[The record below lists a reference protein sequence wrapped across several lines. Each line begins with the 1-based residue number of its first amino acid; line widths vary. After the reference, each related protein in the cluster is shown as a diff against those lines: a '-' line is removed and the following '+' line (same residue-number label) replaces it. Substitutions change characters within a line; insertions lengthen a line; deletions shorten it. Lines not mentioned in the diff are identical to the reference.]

1 MSLLVPDSGLLFWML
16 ISFGVVFFILAKFAF
31 PVITKSVEERRNF
44 IETSLS
50 DAKQAQ
56 VTLARVEED
65 TKAIIA
71 EANKEQGRVL
81 NEAAAQ
87 RDKIVAA
94 AKEEA
99 ASEARKT
106 LEDARA
112 QIQREKE
119 EAMLSI
125 RREMASL
132 SCDIAEKVIREKLSD
147 RQNQMVLIDKML
159 DEVVRAQG
167 SGDGRALS

>member
-31 PVITKSVEERRNF
+31 PTITKSVEERKNF
-44 IETSLS
+44 IETSLN
-50 DAKQAQ
+50 DAREAKE
-56 VTLARVEED
+56 TLARVEED

-81 NEAAAQ
+81 NEAAEQ
-87 RDKIVAA
+87 REKIISA
-94 AKEEA
+94 AKDEA
-99 ASEARKT
+99 AVEARKT

-112 QIQREKE
+112 QIQRERD
-119 EAMLSI
+119 EAMLSV

-132 SCDIAEKVIREKLSD
+132 SCDIAERVIREKLSD
-147 RQNQMVLIDKML
+147 QESQMAMIDRML
-159 DEVVRAQG
+159 EEVVKEGGAQG
-167 SGDGRALS
+167 SSLS